1 MSRVSAFLLGVW
13 DFLVGEDW
21 RTAVGVA
28 MTLGVTALLA
38 QAGSPAWFVVP
49 VAVFGLLAQ
58 SVRRA
63 AREASRHE

>member
-1 MSRVSAFLLGVW
+1 
-13 DFLVGEDW
+13 
-21 RTAVGVA
+21 